1 MQMLLTPIGE
11 LQVNS
16 ILKVLHDIL
25 FLHKIK
31 PTKIRNLMIK
41 KKMAKPIHL
50 E

>member
-1 MQMLLTPIGE
+1 MQMLLNPIGE
-11 LQVNS
+11 LQVS
-16 ILKVLHDIL
+16 RISKVLQDIL
-25 FLHKIK
+25 FLNKIK